1 MNYSIAKHKYDGWQ
15 AKKKIISDNLEISIT
30 IESYKKYSYE
40 STKIIAFVCVGHID
54 NGFIKHTVFSDYSK
68 RFLILD
74 NVKRITSKVI
84 ESCTTTFYKESETI
98 VLAEIKEFYKQK
110 ESELIK

>member
-1 MNYSIAKHKYDGWQ
+1 MNYSIAKHKYNGWQ

-30 IESYKKYSYE
+30 IESYKKYSHE
-40 STKIIAFVCVGHID
+40 STKIIAFVCVGHIN
-54 NGFIKHTVFSDYSK
+54 NGFIEHAIFSDYAK

-84 ESCTTTFYKESETI
+84 ESCTEIFYKESESI